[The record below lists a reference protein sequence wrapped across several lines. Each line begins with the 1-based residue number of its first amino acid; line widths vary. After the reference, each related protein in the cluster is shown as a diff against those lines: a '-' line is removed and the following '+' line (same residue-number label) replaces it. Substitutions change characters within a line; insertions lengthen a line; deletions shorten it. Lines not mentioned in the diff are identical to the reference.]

1 MRFHDLGHGVG
12 GVPQNSVSELH
23 EHESEQ
29 RGLPQPVE
37 PSGRMTDPD
46 SLNLDAV
53 QMARWQVIDAET
65 LKRVL
70 DRSGY
75 RVTAPR
81 LRVIEALAGAA
92 DHFSSEDL
100 HLAVPGVGRATIFRT
115 LNLLL
120 ELDIICQIVIDDG
133 TFAYRVSAAGHH
145 HHLICRDCAEVN
157 DFHVEELEDL
167 LQRLQLQNT
176 FQMESHRLEVY
187 GRCARCEKKSRKQGP
202 EARPKR

>member
-1 MRFHDLGHGVG
+1 M
-12 GVPQNSVSELH
+12 
-23 EHESEQ
+23 
-29 RGLPQPVE
+29 
-37 PSGRMTDPD
+37 
-46 SLNLDAV
+46 
-53 QMARWQVIDAET
+53 IDAET

-70 DRSGY
+70 DRAGH

-100 HLAVPGVGRATIFRT
+100 RLAVPGVGRATIFRT

-133 TFAYRVSAAGHH
+133 TFAYRVSAEGHH
-145 HHLICRDCAEVN
+145 HHLICRDCAEVT

-187 GRCARCEKKSRKQGP
+187 GRCARCVKKS
-202 EARPKR
+202 PKPGLPTAVGQRDRWAQRRGSSDRVQAGALYSFRRVEDRVTRQRLGA